1 MGDQSSYITAIVNHI
16 KNFIPLV
23 RDNLANSR
31 KYFTQFCSKFANN
44 LIHKF
49 TSNIFKCKLASQIGI
64 EQLLLDTHSLKI
76 ALLELPTISSAVL
89 RKAPA
94 TYTKIVTKEMTR
106 AELILKCV
114 MAPGEPA
121 NAFVENYLR
130 LISDHD
136 VETFRQVV
144 EMKGYKKS
152 DTQYYI
158 EIFRRKISEASS
170 AAAAAVASSPNAKA
184 LHSVS

>member
-1 MGDQSSYITAIVNHI
+1 MGDQSSYVNAIVNHI

-23 RDNLANSR
+23 RDNLTNSR

-49 TSNIFKCKLASQIGI
+49 INNIFKCKLASQIGI

-76 ALLELPTISSAVL
+76 ALLDLPTVSSVIL

-94 TYTKIVTKEMTR
+94 TYSKIVTKEMTR

-121 NAFVENYLR
+121 NAFIENYLR
-130 LISDHD
+130 LINDHD
-136 VETFRQVV
+136 LETFRNVV

-158 EIFRRKISEASS
+158 EIFRRKISEVQ
-170 AAAAAVASSPNAKA
+170 AAIQANTANIK
-184 LHSVS
+184 